1 MSSEATV
8 ATKRSKKKKKNKLLL
23 SPFRYPG
30 GKSWLKQ
37 IVQQWLTPPVAHLV
51 EAFAGGANVTIAAL
65 ELNLSSR
72 ATLIEIDPDVSAV
85 WSVVFNGE
93 VEWLSKKIR
102 YFRVNHASVTREL
115 EQSITELR
123 DRAWITLLR
132 NRVSHGGIMARGA
145 GILRRGEDDH
155 GLKSR
160 WYSKTLRDRIK
171 RINAFT
177 SKVTFLQTDALKWLA
192 KAASTE
198 PAEST
203 AYFIDPPYATA
214 GKRLYTYGQI
224 EHSRLFK
231 LASKLHG
238 KVLMTYENTKEIRC
252 LAKTH
257 GFEVREIDMRSRQ
270 HRAKVELLIAK
281 DFSWLKI

>member
-1 MSSEATV
+1 V
-8 ATKRSKKKKKNKLLL
+8 ATKRARKKKKKKSKFLL

-30 GKSWLKQ
+30 GKSWLKR
-37 IVQQWLTPPVAHLV
+37 IVQQWLTPAVTHLV
-51 EAFAGGANVTIAAL
+51 EPFAGGANVTITAL
-65 ELNLSSR
+65 ELNLATR
-72 ATLIEIDPDVSAV
+72 ATLIEIDPDVYAV

-93 VEWLSKKIR
+93 VEWLSRKIR
-102 YFRVNHASVTREL
+102 YFRVSHASVTREL
-115 EQSITELR
+115 EQSVTETR

-132 NRVSHGGIMARGA
+132 NRVSHGGIMAPGA

-171 RINAFT
+171 RINAFA
-177 SKVTFLQTDALKWLA
+177 SKVTFLQGDALKWLE
-192 KAASTE
+192 KAASVE
-198 PAEST
+198 AGEST

-214 GKRLYTYGQI
+214 GKRLYNYGEI
-224 EHSRLFK
+224 DHSRLFK

-238 KVLMTYENTKEIRC
+238 KVLMTYEDTKEIRC
-252 LAKTH
+252 LAETH

-270 HRAKVELLIAK
+270 NRAKVELLVAK
-281 DFSWLKI
+281 DLSWLKI